1 MGVTAGGK
9 KGLKGLPALGGH
21 YPIVGYTKEG
31 IFAKSSNNLRYQYD
45 LCWLHGNVVDV
56 RMTAS
61 TLDMVVNFVGSV
73 GVTRDKTH
81 RYNTR

>member
-9 KGLKGLPALGGH
+9 KGPSALGGH
-21 YPIVGYTKEG
+21 HPTVGCTKEG
-31 IFAKSSNNLRYQYD
+31 IIAKWSNNLRYQYD

-61 TLDMVVNFVGSV
+61 TLGMVVNFVESV